1 MNDLVVLD
9 ALLLFA
15 CASMYFGTGWS
26 LVLFSFP
33 GRASL
38 TRANYHD
45 QLMGP
50 GHRATRF
57 FTWMTVV
64 MLGLAVVL
72 AIAEWGEWTIVFPLL
87 ALAGVV
93 AATLLTTRFIFAY
106 NKALDEGVESE
117 QELQEVLGRWMR
129 LNVIRTLLWT
139 FQWLAVAAWFFFQLR

>member
-9 ALLLFA
+9 AILLFA

-33 GRASL
+33 GRSSL
-38 TRANYHD
+38 TVANYHD

-50 GHRATRF
+50 VHRATKF

-64 MLGLAVVL
+64 MLGAAVVL
-72 AIAEWGEWTIVFPLL
+72 AIAEWGEWTMVWPLL

-93 AATLLTTRFIFAY
+93 AATLLTTKFIFAY
-106 NKALDEGVESE
+106 NKALDGQVASE
-117 QELQEVLGRWMR
+117 QELQALLGKWMR